1 MRYQITSDSTCDLSP
16 EQLERYNIR
25 LLPLYVSMDGK
36 TLRDGVDVKPDDIY
50 AHVSAGG
57 SLPQTA
63 AVNLADY
70 VRAFT
75 ELSEKNDFVIHVCI
89 SLDFSCCYQ
98 NAKLAAADFDN
109 VYVVDSRNLSTGH
122 GLVVL
127 EAERMAREG
136 MEPDDIVAA
145 LHDLTGRVEA
155 SFILDRLDYMK
166 KGGRCS
172 AVTLLGANLLKLR
185 PCIEVKD
192 GKMGIGKKYRGS
204 FDKCVCEYITDK
216 IGNRSDL
223 ELRRVFI
230 THSGGVAQETLD
242 ALNDKESVHQRAL
255 ELGIPVP
262 REYDGTPESYPV
274 VVKPHCGEKFGLKA
288 ADRYAVAN
296 NEAEFDAIME
306 KMQRYDPSPIVQ
318 QKITGAGA
326 GVSLLLGRESELL
339 GALCHRRVREYPIT
353 GGPSTCCESF
363 YDEKMIDEAYE
374 LLKSFHF
381 TGLAM
386 VEFKGDCILEVNPRV
401 WGSFPMTEAAQSP
414 IVAHYAQTA
423 QGGQVTYTAKDYR
436 TGVKM
441 RFFLNDTVAALSY
454 LKAGRVK
461 EGLRG
466 LGDFFTAKEALS
478 AKGDGKVMRAYLKK
492 SLFER

>member
-172 AVTLLGANLLKLR
+172 AVAMLGANLLKLR
-185 PCIEVKD
+185 PCIQVKD
-192 GKMGIGKKYRGS
+192 GKMGVEKKYRGS
-204 FDKCVCEYITDK
+204 FERCIRDYITDRLA
-216 IGNRSDL
+216 GRDDFD
-223 ELRRVFI
+223 LRRVFI
-230 THSGGVAQETLD
+230 THSGVSPEIE
-242 ALNDKESVHQRAL
+242 ALAEKTVRELQPFEEVCITRA
-255 ELGIPVP
+255 GCTV
-262 REYDGTPESYPV
+262 SS
-274 VVKPHCGEKFGLKA
+274 HCGPGTLGVLFIEK
-288 ADRYAVAN
+288 
-296 NEAEFDAIME
+296 
-306 KMQRYDPSPIVQ
+306 
-318 QKITGAGA
+318 
-326 GVSLLLGRESELL
+326 
-339 GALCHRRVREYPIT
+339 
-353 GGPSTCCESF
+353 
-363 YDEKMIDEAYE
+363 
-374 LLKSFHF
+374 
-381 TGLAM
+381 
-386 VEFKGDCILEVNPRV
+386 
-401 WGSFPMTEAAQSP
+401 
-414 IVAHYAQTA
+414 
-423 QGGQVTYTAKDYR
+423 
-436 TGVKM
+436 
-441 RFFLNDTVAALSY
+441 
-454 LKAGRVK
+454 
-461 EGLRG
+461 
-466 LGDFFTAKEALS
+466 
-478 AKGDGKVMRAYLKK
+478 
-492 SLFER
+492 

>member
-1 MRYQITSDSTCDLSP
+1 MREALLLAREAAADGEVPVGCVITLEDRIVGRGRNRREKGKTALAHAELEAIGEACRTLGGWRLWQCTLYVTLEPCPMCAGAILNAHLPRVVFGAKDPKSGAAICCICRAAFSRRSAAAYWKRNVHRRCATFSERCAKHAHPARMQMKKRKGLSMRYQITSDSTCDLSP
-16 EQLERYNIR
+16 EQLEQYNIR

-75 ELSEKNDFVIHVCI
+75 ELSKKNDFVIHVCI

-136 MEPDDIVAA
+136 MAPDDIVAA

-172 AVTLLGANLLKLR
+172 AVTLLGANLLRLR
-185 PCIEVKD
+185 PCIEVRD
-192 GKMGIGKKYRGS
+192 GKMGVGKKYRGS

-230 THSGGVAQETLD
+230 THSGVSE
-242 ALNDKESVHQRAL
+242 ESVQKAVETVQKLQPFEEICVTRA
-255 ELGIPVP
+255 GCTV
-262 REYDGTPESYPV
+262 SS
-274 VVKPHCGEKFGLKA
+274 HCGPGTLGVLYIRKA
-288 ADRYAVAN
+288 D
-296 NEAEFDAIME
+296 
-306 KMQRYDPSPIVQ
+306 Q
-318 QKITGAGA
+318 
-326 GVSLLLGRESELL
+326 
-339 GALCHRRVREYPIT
+339 
-353 GGPSTCCESF
+353 
-363 YDEKMIDEAYE
+363 
-374 LLKSFHF
+374 
-381 TGLAM
+381 
-386 VEFKGDCILEVNPRV
+386 
-401 WGSFPMTEAAQSP
+401 
-414 IVAHYAQTA
+414 
-423 QGGQVTYTAKDYR
+423 
-436 TGVKM
+436 
-441 RFFLNDTVAALSY
+441 
-454 LKAGRVK
+454 
-461 EGLRG
+461 
-466 LGDFFTAKEALS
+466 
-478 AKGDGKVMRAYLKK
+478 
-492 SLFER
+492 

>member
-1 MRYQITSDSTCDLSP
+1 MEFLIVSGLSGGGKSRAADV
-16 EQLERYNIR
+16 LE
-25 LLPLYVSMDGK
+25 D
-36 TLRDGVDVKPDDIY
+36 
-50 AHVSAGG
+50 
-57 SLPQTA
+57 
-63 AVNLADY
+63 
-70 VRAFT
+70 
-75 ELSEKNDFVIHVCI
+75 
-89 SLDFSCCYQ
+89 LDFYCVDNMPTALLTKFAELC
-98 NAKLAAADFDN
+98 LATRGRYEKVA
-109 VYVVDSRNLSTGH
+109 
-122 GLVVL
+122 LVT
-127 EAERMAREG
+127 
-136 MEPDDIVAA
+136 DIRSQESFSELFAA
-145 LHDLTGRVEA
+145 LGELKSMGVHYRILFVEA
-155 SFILDRLDYMK
+155 SE
-166 KGGRCS
+166 S
-172 AVTLLGANLLKLR
+172 AIV
-185 PCIEVKD
+185 
-192 GKMGIGKKYRGS
+192 
-204 FDKCVCEYITDK
+204 
-216 IGNRSDL
+216 
-223 ELRRVFI
+223 RRY
-230 THSGGVAQETLD
+230 
-242 ALNDKESVHQRAL
+242 KESRRPHPLQAESGCSL
-255 ELGIPVP
+255 
-262 REYDGTPESYPV
+262 PE
-274 VVKPHCGEKFGLKA
+274 
-288 ADRYAVAN
+288 AV
-296 NEAEFDAIME
+296 
-306 KMQRYDPSPIVQ
+306 R
-318 QKITGAGA
+318 
-326 GVSLLLGRESELL
+326 RESELL

-414 IVAHYAQTA
+414 IVAHYAQAA

>member
-1 MRYQITSDSTCDLSP
+1 MEFLIVSGLSGGGKSRAADV
-16 EQLERYNIR
+16 LE
-25 LLPLYVSMDGK
+25 D
-36 TLRDGVDVKPDDIY
+36 
-50 AHVSAGG
+50 
-57 SLPQTA
+57 
-63 AVNLADY
+63 
-70 VRAFT
+70 
-75 ELSEKNDFVIHVCI
+75 
-89 SLDFSCCYQ
+89 LDFYCVDNMPTALLTKFAELC
-98 NAKLAAADFDN
+98 LATRGRYEKVA
-109 VYVVDSRNLSTGH
+109 
-122 GLVVL
+122 LVT
-127 EAERMAREG
+127 
-136 MEPDDIVAA
+136 DIRSQESFSELFAA
-145 LHDLTGRVEA
+145 LGELGSMGVHYRILFVEA
-155 SFILDRLDYMK
+155 SE
-166 KGGRCS
+166 S
-172 AVTLLGANLLKLR
+172 AIV
-185 PCIEVKD
+185 
-192 GKMGIGKKYRGS
+192 
-204 FDKCVCEYITDK
+204 
-216 IGNRSDL
+216 
-223 ELRRVFI
+223 RRY
-230 THSGGVAQETLD
+230 
-242 ALNDKESVHQRAL
+242 KESRRPHPLQAESGCSL
-255 ELGIPVP
+255 
-262 REYDGTPESYPV
+262 PE
-274 VVKPHCGEKFGLKA
+274 
-288 ADRYAVAN
+288 AV
-296 NEAEFDAIME
+296 
-306 KMQRYDPSPIVQ
+306 R
-318 QKITGAGA
+318 
-326 GVSLLLGRESELL
+326 RESELL

-414 IVAHYAQTA
+414 IVAHYAQAA